1 MSIKKI
7 LKFYLVITLMLTV
20 FAAVSYSDE
29 FKRYM
34 SYSTSVFGYKYNE
47 TKPYSA
53 AYNTKEISKNSD
65 SKKIYYKENPYNL
78 VFSISNDASKS
89 MVSPGTQGAEIM
101 TINFKTFGEAMVLRN
116 LTFKIA
122 GADGNGIKAAYL
134 VSDGITIS
142 TANISNKY
150 LDFLNIAHKIEKNN
164 SSSVK
169 IILDLAGNFK
179 IGNRFRLD
187 IETPEDI
194 DIEMEDGLYSV
205 NGYYP
210 MKGEYLTISKTN
222 LPKTK

>member
-20 FAAVSYSDE
+20 FAAVSYNDE

-53 AYNTKEISKNSD
+53 AYNTREISKNTD

-78 VFSISNDASKS
+78 VFNISNDASRS

-101 TINFKTFGEAMVLRN
+101 TINFKTFNEAMVLKN

-122 GADGNGIKAAYL
+122 GAEGNGIKAAYL
-134 VSDGITIS
+134 VSDGKTIS
-142 TANISNKY
+142 TAGISNKY

-164 SSSVK
+164 LSSIK
-169 IILDLAGNFK
+169 IVLDLAENFK

-187 IETPEDI
+187 IANPEDI
-194 DIEMEDGLYSV
+194 DIEMKDGLYSV

-210 MKGEYLTISKTN
+210 MKGEYLTISKRN
-222 LPKTK
+222 LSKTR